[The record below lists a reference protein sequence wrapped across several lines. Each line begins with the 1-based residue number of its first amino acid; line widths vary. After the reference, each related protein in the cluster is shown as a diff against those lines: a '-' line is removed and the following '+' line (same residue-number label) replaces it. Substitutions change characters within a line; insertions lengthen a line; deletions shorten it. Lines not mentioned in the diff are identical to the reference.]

1 MKGSLF
7 FIEVEN
13 DFQRDIMMDKET
25 GLPISSKEDGTQHGI
40 GMSNIQR
47 CAKKYRGDIDI
58 VISDT
63 DGRKKFS
70 LMVMMNGKME
80 RHGIS
85 HPK

>member
-1 MKGSLF
+1 
-7 FIEVEN
+7 
-13 DFQRDIMMDKET
+13 MDKET

-58 VISDT
+58 VVSDT